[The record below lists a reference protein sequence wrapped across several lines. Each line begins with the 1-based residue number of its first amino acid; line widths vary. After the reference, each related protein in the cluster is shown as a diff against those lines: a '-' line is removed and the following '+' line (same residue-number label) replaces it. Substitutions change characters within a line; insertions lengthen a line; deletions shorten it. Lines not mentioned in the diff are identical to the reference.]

1 MVKERAIQFLQEIGL
16 PVTRFAKCIGLSA
29 DAIRQ
34 WFAGDLNLKQ
44 SNIDKIDKWLK
55 SFNR

>member
-1 MVKERAIQFLQEIGL
+1 MVKERAKQFLQEIGL
-16 PVTRFAKCIGLSA
+16 PVTRFAKCIGLSP

-34 WFAGDLNLKQ
+34 WLAGDLNLKQ